1 MGHQSSNG
9 HNMIVITGA
18 SRSIGKYLFETF
30 SEAGELVYGTYL
42 STKPNSN
49 GLEDRLFQVDISNY
63 ESVERFLHEIKDNLH
78 EITLLNC
85 AGVSYNAFAHKADPL
100 EWKKV
105 IDTNLVGTFHLIRAF
120 LPIMREKGF
129 GRIINFSSV
138 VAQKGTPGV
147 SAYAASKSALWGLTR
162 SLAQENGSKGIT
174 VNNIN
179 LGYVNI
185 GMGVEQVPEAYQ
197 QIIKAQIPLNSFCE
211 PSDILNTINYLR
223 NTPYING
230 TSIDL
235 NGGLV

>member
-1 MGHQSSNG
+1 
-9 HNMIVITGA
+9 MIIITGA

-30 SEAGELVYGTYL
+30 AEKGELVFGTYL
-42 STKPNSN
+42 STKPNSI
-49 GLEDRLFQVDISNY
+49 GLEDRLFQVDVSNY
-63 ESVERFLHEIKDNLH
+63 ESVERFFHTIEKKLY

-85 AGVSYNAFAHKADPL
+85 AGVSYNVFAHKADPL

-105 IDTNLVGTFHLIRAF
+105 IDINLIGTFNMIRAF
-120 LPIMREKGF
+120 LPAMREQNF

-174 VNNIN
+174 INNIN
-179 LGYVNI
+179 LGYVTI

-197 QIIKAQIPLNSFCE
+197 QIIKAQIPSNSFCE

-223 NTPYING
+223 DTPYING

-235 NGGLV
+235 NGGLI

>member
-1 MGHQSSNG
+1 
-9 HNMIVITGA
+9 MIIITGA
-18 SRSIGKYLFETF
+18 SRNIGKYLFKTF
-30 SEAGELVYGTYL
+30 SEERELVYGTFL
-42 STKPNSN
+42 TTKPSSVGFENC
-49 GLEDRLFQVDISNY
+49 LFKVDVSNY
-63 ESVERFLHEIKDNLH
+63 GSVERFFLTIKKNLN

-85 AGVSYNAFAHKADPL
+85 AGVSYNSFAHKSDPY

-105 IDTNLVGTFHLIRAF
+105 IDTNLLGTYHMIRAF
-120 LPIMREKGF
+120 LPTMRDQNF

-174 VNNIN
+174 INNIN

-197 QIIKAQIPLNSFCE
+197 QIIKAQIPSNQFCD
-211 PSDILNTINYLR
+211 PSDIVKTINYLR

-230 TSIDL
+230 TSVDL
-235 NGGLV
+235 NGGLI